1 MSEDLT
7 KKLSP
12 NADDKLTLILMAVQ
26 DLTFRVGMSEHK
38 LEKFADKIEQRLSD
52 TGAVLQKII
61 SNISHLHEGQRRL
74 EERQESLEEGQR
86 RLEERQKSLE
96 EGQKSLRSD
105 LTSFRQHVDEKFL
118 TLSGAVEGRYREHD
132 QRITRL
138 ETNANQ
144 ANSQT

>member
-74 EERQESLEEGQR
+74 EERQESLEEGQ
-86 RLEERQKSLE
+86 KSLE